1 MDVLFENNTKEEV
14 NYKLI
19 ENVISEAL
27 KYEGVS
33 DNTEIS
39 VTIVDN
45 EEIRKINNKFRNID
59 RATDVLSFPLIDF
72 DNEDLPNDGSKI
84 YLGDIIISIER
95 AKEQANEYGHSLDR
109 EVGFLTAHSMLH
121 LLGYDHMV
129 PEEEKVM
136 FAKQEEI
143 LSNLGLK
150 GNMDENEKLYDI
162 AVKAKEYA
170 YAPYSGFKVG
180 AALLT
185 EDGMVFIGNNIENKS
200 YGASNCAERTAI
212 FKAVSEGKRI
222 YEK

>member
-59 RATDVLSFPLIDF
+59 RATDVLSLPLIDF

-150 GNMDENEKLYDI
+150 
-162 AVKAKEYA
+162 
-170 YAPYSGFKVG
+170 
-180 AALLT
+180 
-185 EDGMVFIGNNIENKS
+185 
-200 YGASNCAERTAI
+200 R
-212 FKAVSEGKRI
+212 
-222 YEK
+222 

>member
-19 ENVISEAL
+19 ENVISGAL

-150 GNMDENEKLYDI
+150 
-162 AVKAKEYA
+162 
-170 YAPYSGFKVG
+170 
-180 AALLT
+180 
-185 EDGMVFIGNNIENKS
+185 
-200 YGASNCAERTAI
+200 R
-212 FKAVSEGKRI
+212 
-222 YEK
+222 

>member
-95 AKEQANEYGHSLDR
+95 AKEQANEHGHSLDR

-150 GNMDENEKLYDI
+150 
-162 AVKAKEYA
+162 
-170 YAPYSGFKVG
+170 
-180 AALLT
+180 
-185 EDGMVFIGNNIENKS
+185 
-200 YGASNCAERTAI
+200 R
-212 FKAVSEGKRI
+212 
-222 YEK
+222 

>member
-143 LSNLGLK
+143 LSNLWLK
-150 GNMDENEKLYDI
+150 
-162 AVKAKEYA
+162 
-170 YAPYSGFKVG
+170 S
-180 AALLT
+180 
-185 EDGMVFIGNNIENKS
+185 
-200 YGASNCAERTAI
+200 
-212 FKAVSEGKRI
+212 
-222 YEK
+222 

>member
-1 MDVLFENNTKEEV
+1 MDVLLENNTKEEV

-150 GNMDENEKLYDI
+150 
-162 AVKAKEYA
+162 
-170 YAPYSGFKVG
+170 
-180 AALLT
+180 
-185 EDGMVFIGNNIENKS
+185 
-200 YGASNCAERTAI
+200 R
-212 FKAVSEGKRI
+212 
-222 YEK
+222 

>member
-19 ENVISEAL
+19 ENIISEAL

-84 YLGDIIISIER
+84 YLGDR
-95 AKEQANEYGHSLDR
+95 
-109 EVGFLTAHSMLH
+109 
-121 LLGYDHMV
+121 
-129 PEEEKVM
+129 
-136 FAKQEEI
+136 
-143 LSNLGLK
+143 
-150 GNMDENEKLYDI
+150 
-162 AVKAKEYA
+162 
-170 YAPYSGFKVG
+170 
-180 AALLT
+180 
-185 EDGMVFIGNNIENKS
+185 KS
-200 YGASNCAERTAI
+200 KRT
-212 FKAVSEGKRI
+212 G
-222 YEK
+222 

>member
-19 ENVISEAL
+19 ENVISAAL

-150 GNMDENEKLYDI
+150 
-162 AVKAKEYA
+162 
-170 YAPYSGFKVG
+170 
-180 AALLT
+180 
-185 EDGMVFIGNNIENKS
+185 
-200 YGASNCAERTAI
+200 R
-212 FKAVSEGKRI
+212 
-222 YEK
+222 

>member
-1 MDVLFENNTKEEV
+1 MEVLFENNTKEEV

-150 GNMDENEKLYDI
+150 
-162 AVKAKEYA
+162 
-170 YAPYSGFKVG
+170 
-180 AALLT
+180 
-185 EDGMVFIGNNIENKS
+185 
-200 YGASNCAERTAI
+200 R
-212 FKAVSEGKRI
+212 
-222 YEK
+222 

>member
-150 GNMDENEKLYDI
+150 RK
-162 AVKAKEYA
+162 
-170 YAPYSGFKVG
+170 
-180 AALLT
+180 
-185 EDGMVFIGNNIENKS
+185 
-200 YGASNCAERTAI
+200 YG
-212 FKAVSEGKRI
+212 
-222 YEK
+222 

>member
-121 LLGYDHMV
+121 LLGYDHLL

-150 GNMDENEKLYDI
+150 
-162 AVKAKEYA
+162 
-170 YAPYSGFKVG
+170 
-180 AALLT
+180 
-185 EDGMVFIGNNIENKS
+185 
-200 YGASNCAERTAI
+200 R
-212 FKAVSEGKRI
+212 
-222 YEK
+222 

>member
-45 EEIRKINNKFRNID
+45 EEIRKINNKYRNID

-95 AKEQANEYGHSLDR
+95 AKEQANEYSHSLDR

-150 GNMDENEKLYDI
+150 
-162 AVKAKEYA
+162 
-170 YAPYSGFKVG
+170 
-180 AALLT
+180 
-185 EDGMVFIGNNIENKS
+185 
-200 YGASNCAERTAI
+200 R
-212 FKAVSEGKRI
+212 
-222 YEK
+222 

>member
-150 GNMDENEKLYDI
+150 M
-162 AVKAKEYA
+162 
-170 YAPYSGFKVG
+170 
-180 AALLT
+180 
-185 EDGMVFIGNNIENKS
+185 
-200 YGASNCAERTAI
+200 
-212 FKAVSEGKRI
+212 
-222 YEK
+222 

>member
-1 MDVLFENNTKEEV
+1 MDVLVENNTKEEV

-150 GNMDENEKLYDI
+150 
-162 AVKAKEYA
+162 
-170 YAPYSGFKVG
+170 
-180 AALLT
+180 
-185 EDGMVFIGNNIENKS
+185 
-200 YGASNCAERTAI
+200 R
-212 FKAVSEGKRI
+212 
-222 YEK
+222 